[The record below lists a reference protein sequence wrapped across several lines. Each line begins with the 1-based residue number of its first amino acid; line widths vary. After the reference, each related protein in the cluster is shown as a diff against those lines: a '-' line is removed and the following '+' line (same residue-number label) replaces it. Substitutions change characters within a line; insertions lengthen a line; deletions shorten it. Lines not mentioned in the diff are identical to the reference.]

1 MSELHIL
8 YSIRYHNILQKSIAI
23 TIIIVINVCIFVA
36 ITVKIV
42 SGDKMYIDYKQIG
55 LRIKQARKGN
65 GFTQEYLAEQLSVS
79 VGYVSQLE
87 RGVTKISLDTLAEI
101 ASILGFEL
109 TFFLDGVTVRQDTY
123 LQQEL
128 QTIFTKLSPDRKR
141 ILLEIAEV
149 LSH

>member
-1 MSELHIL
+1 
-8 YSIRYHNILQKSIAI
+8 
-23 TIIIVINVCIFVA
+23 
-36 ITVKIV
+36 
-42 SGDKMYIDYKQIG
+42 MYIDYKQIG